1 MSTSS
6 QSDPSLDLV
15 GLAAAVESLDAVLDR
30 LHHRGEALVF
40 RGEPVIA
47 KSALLKHAS
56 WRAAESGFRTLATV
70 GGGDE
75 FPVNFCPKSDKTEEV
90 LSKVRALLEKASKRP
105 VWEMRPYPH
114 RCSMSQCV
122 QGVGV
127 ASGAEA

>member
-1 MSTSS
+1 
-6 QSDPSLDLV
+6 
-15 GLAAAVESLDAVLDR
+15 
-30 LHHRGEALVF
+30 
-40 RGEPVIA
+40 
-47 KSALLKHAS
+47 
-56 WRAAESGFRTLATV
+56 
-70 GGGDE
+70 
-75 FPVNFCPKSDKTEEV
+75 VNFCPKSDKTEEV